1 MTITECVRR
10 YPGSTFAEII
20 ELTGRTKS
28 SVGGSLNQLCLDGTL
43 IRETNNN
50 GNYTYHV
57 NDMPYGCSNRLS
69 LMFNQLLRKAR
80 RATK

>member
-10 YPGSTFAEII
+10 YPGSTLAEII
-20 ELTGRTKS
+20 DLTGRTKS
-28 SVGGSLNQLCLDGTL
+28 SVGGSLNQLCLEGTL

-50 GNYTYHV
+50 GNYVYRV
-57 NDMPYGCSNRLS
+57 NDMPYGSNNRLS
-69 LMFNQLLRKAR
+69 LMFNQLLREAR